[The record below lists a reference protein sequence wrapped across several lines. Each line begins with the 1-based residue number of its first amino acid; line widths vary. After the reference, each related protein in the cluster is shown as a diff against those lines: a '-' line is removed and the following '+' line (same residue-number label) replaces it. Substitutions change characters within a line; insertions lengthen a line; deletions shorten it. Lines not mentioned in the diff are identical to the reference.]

1 MPRGKLRLPP
11 HWSHVSTFLPTHQ
24 QNEVITLT
32 LTGRSYLIKSQ
43 PPEHILVFKAENGI
57 WSLPEISSREYLGF
71 KLFHLHLLNPSSYC
85 SVFIPDDRLVSRTW
99 FFSRVPPWYFLSSTS
114 PKSSPAKETIA
125 QRVSFIFSSINIPWL
140 MTQKQ
145 IRWKSVVWI

>member
-57 WSLPEISSREYLGF
+57 WSLSKVSPENISVLSFSTFPIHQLIVQCLSQTTDLFPEDGF
-71 KLFHLHLLNPSSYC
+71 
-85 SVFIPDDRLVSRTW
+85 
-99 FFSRVPPWYFLSSTS
+99 S
-114 PKSSPAKETIA
+114 PESHRDTSSPPPRPSLRLPRRRLPNGWVLSLA
-125 QRVSFIFSSINIPWL
+125 QSTYHGLW
-140 MTQKQ
+140 Q